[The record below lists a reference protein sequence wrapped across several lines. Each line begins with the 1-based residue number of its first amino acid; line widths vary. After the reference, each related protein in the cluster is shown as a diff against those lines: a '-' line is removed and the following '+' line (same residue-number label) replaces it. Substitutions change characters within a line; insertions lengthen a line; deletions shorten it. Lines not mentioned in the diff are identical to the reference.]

1 MWTCKYMYT
10 LGISRVNIC
19 RLCNGVQKR
28 RGRKPNKQEKEVR
41 TKIHKQSDNKK
52 VHSCSLLILIP
63 TLCVRAL
70 AVTPRIVFVK
80 QQKWLDIFLIS
91 KQNHIYNLKKCNTGR
106 HSVTQSSIQN
116 MPQGGTVQ
124 YKITPPPPLPSNKRN
139 SNNLVEIFSSKD
151 L

>member
-1 MWTCKYMYT
+1 MWPCKYMYT

-52 VHSCSLLILIP
+52 VHRCSLLILIP

-70 AVTPRIVFVK
+70 AVTPRLVFVK

-91 KQNHIYNLKKCNTGR
+91 KQNHIYNFKKRRFNLPL
-106 HSVTQSSIQN
+106 QN
-116 MPQGGTVQ
+116 H
-124 YKITPPPPLPSNKRN
+124 IL
-139 SNNLVEIFSSKD
+139 I
-151 L
+151 